1 MSSSSRHI
9 QDVIIVRQ
17 GRRFTEELPLSK
29 VDLAEVVLYRSMS
42 VFAVVELAGVTPRA
56 SSSSM
61 ALDVRILGLARGFD
75 PRSPYEARGTR
86 PAYRT
91 SCSSAGPAS
100 TSMRTPRTQSARC
113 PISACAAAAVDLF
126 GRGLGLVVVVVV
138 AGVGVDVG
146 AADGQA
152 SGAARLVTMRHGS
165 PFSSDASPCPGWSP

>member
-1 MSSSSRHI
+1 
-9 QDVIIVRQ
+9 
-17 GRRFTEELPLSK
+17 
-29 VDLAEVVLYRSMS
+29 
-42 VFAVVELAGVTPRA
+42 
-56 SSSSM
+56 M

-100 TSMRTPRTQSARC
+100 TSMRPPRTQSARC
-113 PISACAAAAVDLF
+113 SISACAAAAAADLF
-126 GRGLGLVVVVVV
+126 GRGLGLVIVVVV

-146 AADGQA
+146 AADGEA